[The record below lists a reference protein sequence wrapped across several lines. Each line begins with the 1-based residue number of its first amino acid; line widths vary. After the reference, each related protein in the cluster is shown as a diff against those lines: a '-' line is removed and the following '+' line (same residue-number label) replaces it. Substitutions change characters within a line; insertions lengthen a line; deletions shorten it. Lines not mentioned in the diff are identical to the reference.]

1 MHVNLPRMRG
11 GADVRSER
19 RRTADLPDGHDGGM
33 RSFLR
38 VLLGLAL
45 VFAGTSHLTFARQ
58 DFRAQVPEFV
68 PLDEDTTVLA
78 SGVAEIG
85 LGSALVLAPRRSRRF
100 VGTVAAL
107 FFVAVFPGNISQWL
121 HRRDAFGLDSDV
133 KRIGR
138 LFGQPLLIAA
148 SLWSTRGRRG

>member
-1 MHVNLPRMRG
+1 
-11 GADVRSER
+11 
-19 RRTADLPDGHDGGM
+19 M
-33 RSFLR
+33 RSFVR

-45 VFAGTSHLTFARQ
+45 VFAGTSHLTFARK
-58 DFRAQVPEFV
+58 DFQAQVPDFV
-68 PLDEDTTVLA
+68 PLDTDTTVLA

-85 LGSALVLAPRRSRRF
+85 LGSALLLAPRGRRRF
-100 VGTVAAL
+100 VGNLLAW

-121 HRRDAFGLDSDV
+121 NRRNAFGLDSDT

-148 SLWSTRGRRG
+148 SLWSTRGGSR

>member
-1 MHVNLPRMRG
+1 MSG
-11 GADVRSER
+11 R
-19 RRTADLPDGHDGGM
+19 RRFEGHRGTEVDVSGHAGGM
-33 RSFLR
+33 RSFVR

-45 VFAGTSHLTFARQ
+45 VFAGTSHLSFARQ

-68 PLDEDTTVLA
+68 PLDTDTTVLA

-85 LGSALVLAPRRSRRF
+85 LGSALVFATRRRRF

-107 FFVAVFPGNISQWL
+107 FFVAVFPGNVSQWL
-121 HRRDAFGLDSDV
+121 NRRSAFGLDSDE
-133 KRIGR
+133 KRIAR

-148 SLWSTRGRRG
+148 ALWSTRGGARRP